1 MASPPSRPRALFTH
15 FAQGLL
21 MGSADIIP
29 GVSGGT
35 MALIVG
41 IYKNLI
47 AAIGDAATAVLL
59 LVRGRTREAGRQFA
73 ALEWSLLLPVVGG
86 IGLAIAI
93 GSLFIPELLD
103 HYPVECRA
111 LFFGLVAASLVIPWR
126 ERKGHRNWHYAVA
139 IAGAIVAF
147 ILVGLPRSADAAD
160 PSLLRVGLTAAVAIN
175 AMILPGVSGA
185 FLLEVLGLY
194 RTTLD
199 ALRALDVVYV
209 AAFGLGAALG
219 LGAAA
224 KALSWLL
231 DRHHDLTMA
240 VLVGLLAGSL
250 RALWPWVGRVAHVHS
265 DGIDDVRPGPVR
277 PARAERGVAARARPR
292 ALRLR
297 LRDGARVDRPPPHRH
312 GRRDPRPR
320 ARRRARLRR
329 PFRVPPPSTPTNN
342 RSG

>member
-1 MASPPSRPRALFTH
+1 MASPTPRPRALFTH
-15 FAQGLL
+15 FTQGLL

-47 AAIGDAATAVLL
+47 AAIGDAVTAVLL
-59 LVRGRTREAGRQFA
+59 LVRGRWREAWQAFL

-86 IGLAIAI
+86 IGLAIGI

-103 HYPVECRA
+103 RYPVECRA

-126 ERKGHRNWHYAVA
+126 ERKAHQNWHYAVA
-139 IAGAIVAF
+139 IVGAVVAF

-194 RTTLD
+194 RTTLE
-199 ALRALDVVYV
+199 ALRELDIVYV

-224 KALSWLL
+224 KTLSWLL

-250 RALWPWVGRVAHVHS
+250 RALWPWVGFVEHAHS
-265 DGIDDVRPGPVR
+265 DGSVSQVPDPSVLLAPGEGWPLALALAVLGFAFVTALAWIGRRRIATGDDILADEHDDVH
-277 PARAERGVAARARPR
+277 A
-292 ALRLR
+292 
-297 LRDGARVDRPPPHRH
+297 
-312 GRRDPRPR
+312 
-320 ARRRARLRR
+320 
-329 PFRVPPPSTPTNN
+329 
-342 RSG
+342 